1 MAAPAFTTEHKSR
14 MEGPSLWDRGKYI
27 FHEKLKTKEGGT
39 LAQVQQFLSD
49 TTTIKQA
56 LEVGENTK
64 KKAEGKYSGRIGRI
78 LRKMQFFARF
88 GDIAIQHNPETTA
101 LVWAAFR
108 MMLSVC
114 TYLHSI
120 FKVGDML
127 RMAVAGG
134 QRP

>member
-1 MAAPAFTTEHKSR
+1 MAAPTFSEEHRVR
-14 MEGPSLWDRGKYI
+14 MEGPSLWDRGKSI

-49 TTTIKQA
+49 TATIEQA

-64 KKAEGKYSGRIGRI
+64 KKAGGKYSGRIERI
-78 LRKMQFFARF
+78 LRKMQFFAKF

-108 MMLSVC
+108 MMLQVC
-114 TYLHSI
+114 TSLDSI
-120 FKVGDML
+120 FEVGDML
-127 RMAVAGG
+127 RISVAGS
-134 QRP
+134 Q